1 MRSAKKL
8 FLLTFTLLSLSALSQ
23 TLSINEFSNGPS
35 GTQEY
40 VELLVI
46 DTSTN
51 NSNCSSCIDIRGW
64 IIDDNNGFHGAG
76 GVASGCNRFSNDIF
90 WSCIPLGTSI
100 TIYNGTD
107 PNVDLPVNDLDIND
121 GNCNLVMPIENNT
134 FFESNPNTPGAIV
147 CDYPNIDWAPGGIW
161 SRMGMRNGG
170 DCIRLVDLSGCE
182 VFSLSY
188 GDINLNSTIYFPGSG
203 TDDVFYFSGTNPY
216 NQADWLQGCAGDAGA
231 CLGND
236 QTPGAANSNLN
247 ADYIAFYSV
256 NGCQPVIP
264 ITLILT
270 NETNSCGDCT
280 GSITLDAA
288 QGQGPYNFSID
299 PVQTISPNPT
309 ISPVNLNNLC
319 EGNYTAT
326 VIDENG
332 CEDSQSFVIES
343 DEPPTITTLNNL
355 NTCNGS
361 SVELSATIGGSA
373 SGISWVSPD
382 GSFSDIN
389 SLITIFTPNVS
400 DAIAFVVVTTQSAN
414 CGTIQE
420 NIFVN
425 VSPTVDPLFSQVS
438 DQCEGATFILNTT
451 SENGVNG
458 VWSPAIN
465 NTTSTNYTFTPDAFE
480 CANNGSMTITIL
492 PSTVSVLNQTVC
504 ESELPYTWNGVLFNA
519 AGTQNT
525 TLINTNGCDSLITMN
540 LVVNQTLSSTEN
552 VSICSSLLPYTWNGI
567 LLNASG
573 TQSMVFSS
581 VESGCDSTASIIL
594 NVLPEL
600 SSNTIVT
607 ICETEVPF
615 EWNGITVS
623 SEGVLN
629 VTLQSVISGCDSIA
643 TLDLTIINGSITFID
658 TSICEDEL
666 PYIWNGIELNDSGS
680 ETIVIEGS
688 NGCDSMITINLL
700 IHPLPEITLSPLDY
714 VYCSSDTPEAIIF
727 QNVFDEITWFSDENL
742 TQIISN
748 ENEFIPL
755 NIIGVTN
762 YFVLATD
769 EGCQSPSQIIVVE
782 FKNCGLVIPTAI
794 TPDGDEKND
803 RWQLDDIDLL
813 YPNNV
818 VSIFN
823 RWGNKIFESQKGLY
837 NQMPWDG
844 SFNNEVLPT
853 ASYYFIIEYN
863 DGNTTA
869 SNGIVSIVK

>member
-1 MRSAKKL
+1 
-8 FLLTFTLLSLSALSQ
+8 
-23 TLSINEFSNGPS
+23 
-35 GTQEY
+35 
-40 VELLVI
+40 
-46 DTSTN
+46 
-51 NSNCSSCIDIRGW
+51 
-64 IIDDNNGFHGAG
+64 
-76 GVASGCNRFSNDIF
+76 
-90 WSCIPLGTSI
+90 
-100 TIYNGTD
+100 
-107 PNVDLPVNDLDIND
+107 
-121 GNCNLVMPIENNT
+121 
-134 FFESNPNTPGAIV
+134 
-147 CDYPNIDWAPGGIW
+147 
-161 SRMGMRNGG
+161 
-170 DCIRLVDLSGCE
+170 
-182 VFSLSY
+182 
-188 GDINLNSTIYFPGSG
+188 
-203 TDDVFYFSGTNPY
+203 
-216 NQADWLQGCAGDAGA
+216 
-231 CLGND
+231 
-236 QTPGAANSNLN
+236 
-247 ADYIAFYSV
+247 
-256 NGCQPVIP
+256 
-264 ITLILT
+264 
-270 NETNSCGDCT
+270 
-280 GSITLDAA
+280 
-288 QGQGPYNFSID
+288 
-299 PVQTISPNPT
+299 
-309 ISPVNLNNLC
+309 LNNLC

-700 IHPLPEITLSPLDY
+700 VHPIPEITLSTLDY

-755 NIIGVTN
+755 NIFGVTN

>member
-1 MRSAKKL
+1 
-8 FLLTFTLLSLSALSQ
+8 
-23 TLSINEFSNGPS
+23 
-35 GTQEY
+35 
-40 VELLVI
+40 
-46 DTSTN
+46 
-51 NSNCSSCIDIRGW
+51 
-64 IIDDNNGFHGAG
+64 
-76 GVASGCNRFSNDIF
+76 
-90 WSCIPLGTSI
+90 
-100 TIYNGTD
+100 
-107 PNVDLPVNDLDIND
+107 
-121 GNCNLVMPIENNT
+121 
-134 FFESNPNTPGAIV
+134 
-147 CDYPNIDWAPGGIW
+147 
-161 SRMGMRNGG
+161 
-170 DCIRLVDLSGCE
+170 
-182 VFSLSY
+182 
-188 GDINLNSTIYFPGSG
+188 
-203 TDDVFYFSGTNPY
+203 
-216 NQADWLQGCAGDAGA
+216 
-231 CLGND
+231 
-236 QTPGAANSNLN
+236 
-247 ADYIAFYSV
+247 
-256 NGCQPVIP
+256 
-264 ITLILT
+264 
-270 NETNSCGDCT
+270 
-280 GSITLDAA
+280 
-288 QGQGPYNFSID
+288 
-299 PVQTISPNPT
+299 
-309 ISPVNLNNLC
+309 LNNLC

-623 SEGVLN
+623 NEGVLN

-700 IHPLPEITLSPLDY
+700 VHPIPEITLSTLDY